1 MTTTSDYY
9 IETIDTGTR
18 PHPWSWELRRRSKP
32 MGIDLAQAAFNRK
45 QRRSM
50 PENLHL
56 IGSSG
61 PFQRRRSQAIASLH
75 KLRDLVDNL

>member
-32 MGIDLAQAAFNRK
+32 MGIRFGASGFQSQAAAEYAGKLALDRFLADLSNEDARK
-45 QRRSM
+45 R
-50 PENLHL
+50 
-56 IGSSG
+56 
-61 PFQRRRSQAIASLH
+61 
-75 KLRDLVDNL
+75 